1 MTINTDH
8 LQSTLRALETALTL
22 YERATVNQAATE
34 QEIFRMAI
42 IKGFEL
48 AQEISFKLMRRRLRD
63 FGYTNRQLE
72 ATPVKELLRL
82 ATQHSLLSLTEV
94 ERWFA
99 YCDNRNSTAHDYGE
113 AFVQQTLH
121 LLTDFIRDAHT
132 LAERLHTGSLLE
144 EEEL

>member
-8 LQSTLRALETALTL
+8 LEHTLRALETALTL
-22 YERATVNQAATE
+22 YERATVDQSAIE

-48 AQEISFKLMRRRLRD
+48 AQEISIRLIRRRLRD
-63 FGYTNRQLE
+63 FGYTSRRLE
-72 ATPVKELLRL
+72 ATPVKELFRL
-82 ATQHSLLSLTEV
+82 AAQHSLLSLAEV

-99 YCDNRNSTAHDYGE
+99 YRDNRNSTAHDYGE

-121 LLTDFIRDAHT
+121 LLSDFIRDAHN
-132 LAERLHTGSLLE
+132 LAERLRTGSLLE
-144 EEEL
+144 EEAS